1 MACVEGRTFTWPPLL
16 SAQGSRTV
24 KTLDLFDALRLED
37 RGDLPLPHGV
47 LESKK
52 DVNSIFATLHPN
64 VTRGSASRR
73 VESAKAL

>member
-37 RGDLPLPHGV
+37 RGDLPLPHWV
-47 LESKK
+47 LESKG
-52 DVNSIFATLHPN
+52 TLT
-64 VTRGSASRR
+64 VSSRR
-73 VESAKAL
+73 YIPM